1 MSSSPIIEVSQLK
14 KRFRS
19 LNAVDDVS
27 FLVHPGEIFALVGPD
42 GAGKSTLI
50 KILCTILLPD
60 EGDALVM
67 GLNLRQEAEKIREL
81 IGYMPQRFSLYE
93 DLTVEENLDFYGE
106 IFSVPLEA
114 RSRRKEEV
122 LKFSRLT
129 RFFKKK
135 ADTLSGGMK
144 QKLALSC
151 ALMHSPSL
159 LFLDEPTTG
168 VDPISRREFWA
179 LLFKLRREG
188 TTVFIAT
195 PYLEEAERANRVA
208 FMDGGRLIAC
218 DAPEALKAKAPEV
231 VIVSAE
237 RLNEAKQ
244 ALKMR
249 YPNLN
254 ITVYGPFIKIYHPQ
268 PQIFFKE
275 ISDFCPQLGL
285 KEVKITSPTLEDVFL
300 QIELGENVRCQ
311 D

>member
-1 MSSSPIIEVSQLK
+1 
-14 KRFRS
+14 
-19 LNAVDDVS
+19 
-27 FLVHPGEIFALVGPD
+27 VGPD

>member
-1 MSSSPIIEVSQLK
+1 M
-14 KRFRS
+14 
-19 LNAVDDVS
+19 
-27 FLVHPGEIFALVGPD
+27 GPD

-67 GLNLRQEAEKIREL
+67 GLNLRQKAEKIREL

-114 RSRRKEEV
+114 KSRRKEEV

-218 DAPEALKAKAPEV
+218 DTPEAMKAKVPEV

-237 RLNEAKQ
+237 RLNEAKR

-249 YPNLN
+249 YPDLN
-254 ITVYGPFIKIYHPQ
+254 ITVYGPFLKIYHPH
-268 PQIFFKE
+268 PQILFKE
-275 ISDFCPQLGL
+275 ISDSRPQLGL

-300 QIELGENVRCQ
+300 QMELGNGVRRQ